1 MSWFPEKRTQ
11 DSWVH
16 RFCSSI
22 LKCGPIPNHVAF
34 IMDGNRRFA
43 KKNSMESAEGHLKG
57 FDKLAE
63 TLEWCL
69 HLGIKEVTVYAFSI
83 ENFKRSRDEVD
94 CLMELAR
101 QKFARLLEEK
111 ELIQKHEVCVRVLGN
126 LALLP
131 EDVQRTVAEVVN
143 LSKNNTRAKLNVCF
157 SYTSREEICT
167 AMRELAEGVEQG
179 LIRETDVSEELLERC
194 LYTNQSVE
202 PDLLIRTSG
211 EVRLSDFLLWQ
222 STFSVLS
229 FLEVLWPDFS
239 IWHMYAAILHYQ
251 RSYAGI
257 QDAKE
262 ENHRLKD
269 QLSQESDKESILQ
282 ETICSC
288 GDKDQSEQCCHSDKC
303 DLDLVSLRDKLNR
316 FVGERKQREEEFIQ
330 KLNQKR
336 DAFLENKLPARVK

>member
-1 MSWFPEKRTQ
+1 MSWFPERRTQ

-16 RFCSSI
+16 KICTSV
-22 LKCGPIPNHVAF
+22 LKAGPIPQHIAI

-43 KKNSMESAEGHLKG
+43 KKNSMAKAEGHLKG

-69 HLGIKEVTVYAFSI
+69 SLGILEVTVYAFSI
-83 ENFKRSRDEVD
+83 ENFKRSKDEVD

-126 LALLP
+126 VSLLP
-131 EDVQRTVAEVVN
+131 EDVQRTVAEVIN
-143 LSKNNTRAKLNVCF
+143 LSKNNTRATLNVCF
-157 SYTSREEICT
+157 SYTSRDEICT
-167 AMRELAEGVEQG
+167 AVKEMAEGVESG
-179 LIRETDVSEELLERC
+179 EILESDISEEMLERC
-194 LYTNQSVE
+194 LYTNRSRH

-239 IWHMYAAILHYQ
+239 IWHLYAAVLHYQ
-251 RSYAGI
+251 RNYTAVNNAI
-257 QDAKE
+257 E
-262 ENHRLKD
+262 ENDQEKKRL
-269 QLSQESDKESILQ
+269 QAESDRQCVLQ
-282 ETICSC
+282 EEKC
-288 GDKDQSEQCCHSDKC
+288 KKC
-303 DLDLVSLRDKLNR
+303 DTESCNHGNCPHSNDL
-316 FVGERKQREEEFIQ
+316 KQLTFQEKVEQYSQAR
-330 KLNQKR
+330 QKR
-336 DAFLENKLPARVK
+336 VDNFCNNLQNRRDMFFQDLNVKQKS